1 MRHTSA
7 RASLPLLALTLF
19 ACQEASDPEKSESA
33 TWGKRPTGSVTR
45 IVITPS
51 SATLQQGGTIQLLA
65 QARDKRNKPVAGVT
79 FTWSSSAPAT
89 ALVSAS
95 GVVSAVAPGST
106 TVIASAGGISGT
118 SAITVT
124 PSVQPPPTGSVLLA
138 AGDIAQCGS
147 SNDEAT
153 AALLDGLAGTVAV
166 LGDNVY
172 ESGSPAEYTSCYAP
186 SWGRHKER
194 TMPSVGNH
202 EYRTAG
208 AAGYY
213 DYFGAAAGDR
223 TKGYYSYEL
232 GDWHI
237 VVLNS
242 NCAIVSCTAGSVQ
255 EQWLRADLAAHPTAC
270 TLAYFHH
277 PRFNSG
283 ASHGNNTAV
292 QPLWQALYDAG
303 AELVLNGHEHLYE
316 RFAPQTPAGAADATR
331 GIRQFTVGTGGRGLY
346 SIGTVKPNSEVRN
359 NRTFGVLKL
368 TLGATSYAWE
378 FVPVAG
384 SSFTDSG
391 TASCH

>member
-1 MRHTSA
+1 MRRTSA
-7 RASLPLLALTLF
+7 RATLTLVALVLF
-19 ACQEASDPEKSESA
+19 ACQGPSDPELPDS
-33 TWGKRPTGSVTR
+33 TWLGKRPTGTVAKVVVT
-45 IVITPS
+45 PA
-51 SATLQQGGTIQLLA
+51 SATLQAGATVQLTA
-65 QARDKRNKPVAGVT
+65 QARDRRNKPVAGVT
-79 FTWSSSAPAT
+79 FTWSSSAPST
-89 ALVSAS
+89 ASVNAS
-95 GVVSAVAPGST
+95 GVVSAVSHGAAT
-106 TVIASAGGISGT
+106 ITATVGGISGT

-124 PSVQPPPTGSVLLA
+124 VPPPPPSGAVLLA

-172 ESGSPAEYTSCYAP
+172 ERGSLAEYTTCYAP
-186 SWGRHKER
+186 SWGRHKGR

-202 EYRTAG
+202 EYQTSG

-223 TKGYYSYEL
+223 TKGYYSYQL

-242 NCAIVSCTAGSVQ
+242 NCTIVSCVAGSAQ
-255 EQWLRADLAAHPTAC
+255 EQWLRADLAAHPNTC

-283 ASHGNNTAV
+283 ASHGNSTAV

-303 AELVLNGHEHLYE
+303 AEIVLSGHEHLYE
-316 RFAPQTPAGAADATR
+316 RFAPQTPSGAGDPTR

-346 SIGTVKPNSEVRN
+346 SIGTVKANSEVLN

-368 TLGATSYAWE
+368 TLAATSYAWE
-378 FVPVAG
+378 FVPVVG
-384 SSFTDSG
+384 SSFRDAG
-391 TASCH
+391 TANCH